1 MHEGEIETDVAF
13 VRRLLASKFPQWAGP
28 PVEPVRSS
36 GTGNALYRL
45 GGELVVPPP
54 AREDL
59 RERLGVDDATW
70 ARGRGRALSIGV
82 TALPYYRARNPA
94 GAAVGGH
101 PIREVLSEAT
111 A

>member
-1 MHEGEIETDVAF
+1 MHEGEIETAAAL
-13 VRRLLASKFPQWAGP
+13 VRRLLASQFPQWAGP

-36 GTGNALYRL
+36 GTGN
-45 GGELVVPPP
+45 

-82 TALPYYRARNPA
+82 TALPYYRATNPA
-94 GAAVGGH
+94 RAAVGAH
-101 PIREVLSEAT
+101 PIREVLAEAT